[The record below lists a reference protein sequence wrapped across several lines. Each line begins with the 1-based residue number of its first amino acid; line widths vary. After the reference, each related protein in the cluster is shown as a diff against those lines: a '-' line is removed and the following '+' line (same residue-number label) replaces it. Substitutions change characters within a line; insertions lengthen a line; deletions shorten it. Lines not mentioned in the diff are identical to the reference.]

1 MNRINIKLTQNDY
14 PCVRFYGKNQA
25 MAIRCYSRAFEKR
38 KLFMK
43 CKKTKRE
50 YPLAFFLC
58 NVIVVVK
65 YF

>member
-25 MAIRCYSRAFEKR
+25 MAIRFYSRAFEK
-38 KLFMK
+38 
-43 CKKTKRE
+43 KK
-50 YPLAFFLC
+50 AFYEILC